1 MEIHQQ
7 MILRTHLRSPFVEIR
22 YHLVVSVHE
31 IYLEPLDSH
40 LAVMSAYLLHIAVK
54 SIIPRPQYQPHS
66 TLLGIPYQHR
76 QIYLFH
82 HLEQIRFHVHSPS
95 FVQYHIFNP
104 VLRGKINIVLI
115 RLVVNSR
122 LEIHTLQVPV
132 VPPVPRHLAG
142 FNPTQVCHFSR
153 LSKQI
158 THIIHRQCRAILCHH
173 GYTPRQRRFTFPPSL
188 RLWI

>member
-1 MEIHQQ
+1 
-7 MILRTHLRSPFVEIR
+7 
-22 YHLVVSVHE
+22 
-31 IYLEPLDSH
+31 
-40 LAVMSAYLLHIAVK
+40 MSAYLLHLAVK

-142 FNPTQVCHFSR
+142 FNPTQVSH
-153 LSKQI
+153 LSGLPKQI

-188 RLWI
+188 RLWIQFCYIFLALFHNHLEVVVASLLHSLRITGMLPFQTSCITHAL